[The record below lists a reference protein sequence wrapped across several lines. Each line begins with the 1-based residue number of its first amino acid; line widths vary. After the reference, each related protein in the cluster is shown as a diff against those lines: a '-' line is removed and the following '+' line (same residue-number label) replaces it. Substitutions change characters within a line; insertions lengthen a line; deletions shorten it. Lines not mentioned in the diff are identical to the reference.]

1 MTRVWRALNEA
12 AAPGVTGYD
21 PRLSHTRQAA
31 QDLTLLCKLLVWTAG
46 QNGEKQMRLEMYL
59 A

>member
-31 QDLTLLCKLLVWTAG
+31 QDLTLLGKLLVWTAG